1 MKLTNKYNLPD
12 TIIRAIQL
20 DDYDKEGADLS
31 VTQLINSARIIQLR
45 KKHSK
50 DLVQD
55 VSAQIWMLF
64 GKAVHYILQQG
75 GSNKEIT
82 EKRYHIEVLGWD
94 ISGQI
99 DSYDLDGKILRD
111 YKTCKAYAL
120 RPDPHIYKE
129 EWEQQENIYA
139 YMMEEVEGIEIVGLE
154 IVAIIRDWSA
164 YQAEKSNSYPQAEV
178 EVIPVPK
185 WSKQKT
191 KEFIEERVRIHQE
204 AVADQLM
211 GKELKFCSAK
221 ERWKQPNK
229 YALKKEGYERAT
241 KVFDSEE
248 EAKASLKEGYVIE
261 ERKGKASRCEGNY
274 CNVAEF
280 CSQYIED
287 KGND

>member
-1 MKLTNKYNLPD
+1 MKLTNKHNLPD
-12 TIIRAIQL
+12 TIVRAIQN
-20 DDYDKEGADLS
+20 DDYSKGDAYLS
-31 VTQLINSARIIQLR
+31 VTQLINAPRIIQLR
-45 KKHSK
+45 KKHWK
-50 DLVQD
+50 DLEQD
-55 VSAQIWMLF
+55 VSGQIWMLF
-64 GKAVHYILQQG
+64 GKAVHHILEQG

-82 EKRYHIEVLGWD
+82 EKRYHIEVLDWL

-139 YMMEEVEGIEIVGLE
+139 YMMEEVEGVEIVGLE
-154 IVAIIRDWSA
+154 IVAFIRDWSA
-164 YQAEKSNSYPQAEV
+164 YQAERSNSYPQAEV
-178 EVIPVPK
+178 EVIPIPK
-185 WSKQKT
+185 WSKKEA
-191 KEFIEERVRIHQE
+191 KEFIEERVRVHQE

-211 GKELKFCSAK
+211 GRELPLCSAK
-221 ERWKQPNK
+221 ERWQQDSKF
-229 YALKKEGYERAT
+229 ALKKEGYERAT

-280 CSQYIED
+280 CSQY
-287 KGND
+287 KGEIK

>member
-1 MKLTNKYNLPD
+1 MKLTNKYNLPE
-12 TIIRAIQL
+12 TIVRAIEN
-20 DDYDKEGADLS
+20 DDYSKGDAYLS
-31 VTQLINSARIIQLR
+31 VTQLINAPRIIQLR
-45 KKHSK
+45 KKHWK

-64 GKAVHYILQQG
+64 GKAVHHILEQG

-82 EKRYHIEVLGWD
+82 EKRYQIEVLDWL

-139 YMMEEVEGIEIVGLE
+139 YMMEEVEGVEIVGLE
-154 IVAIIRDWSA
+154 IVAFIRDWSA
-164 YQAEKSNSYPQAEV
+164 YQAEKSNSYPQAEC

-185 WSKQKT
+185 WSKQEA

-211 GKELKFCSAK
+211 GRELPLCTAK
-221 ERWKQPNK
+221 ERWQQPNK
-229 YALKKEGYERAT
+229 YVLKKEGSERA
-241 KVFDSEE
+241 KRVLDSEA
-248 EAKASLKEGYVIE
+248 EAKASLLKEKEGYVIE
-261 ERKGKASRCEGNY
+261 VREGKASRCEGNY

-280 CSQYIED
+280 CSQY
-287 KGND
+287 KGE